1 MVHEGPYTC
10 WHGMTQNENNQEG
23 VETGHFILGGGRS

>member
-10 WHGMTQNENNQEG
+10 WHGMTQNANNQEG
-23 VETGHFILGGGRS
+23 VETGHLYSWGR